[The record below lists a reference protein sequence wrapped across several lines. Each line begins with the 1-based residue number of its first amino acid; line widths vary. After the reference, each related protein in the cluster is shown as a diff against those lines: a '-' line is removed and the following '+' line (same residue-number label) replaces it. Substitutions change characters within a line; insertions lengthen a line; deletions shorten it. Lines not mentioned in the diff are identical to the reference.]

1 VWVHD
6 YHLMLVP
13 HMLRLKKPTMKIGFF
28 FHTPFP
34 AYEIYRMLPQRKQL
48 LDGVLYADL
57 LGFHTHAYSRHFQKS
72 CMKIVGAKGAH
83 EKLIVGDFTA
93 CLGTFPI
100 GIDPTKFAKTLEQPS
115 MPAII
120 AEYKREFKGRKVL
133 LGIDRLDYIKGI
145 QHKLYAFEQL
155 LARHPELRSQVV
167 LVQIAVPSRTDVEEY
182 KKLRSSTHELVGRIN
197 GLYGGVGHAPIHYL
211 DQSIPFDRMSA
222 MYRVADAMVI
232 TSVRDGMNLVAYEY
246 IACQQEQP
254 GALILSEF
262 AGAAHSLADAP
273 IIVNP
278 WNISELSD
286 AMYRAI
292 TMAPE
297 ELRRRQE
304 SMYKYVTT
312 QTAQRWA
319 RDYIRNLLVAT
330 NTSLEW
336 LGESDDGRAQVGGK
350 AVLAAQS
357 TPSNSVAMDLLHSAG
372 APSPVHKA
380 SLAKQGSVLDLK
392 EQAEKAQ

>member
-1 VWVHD
+1 
-6 YHLMLVP
+6 
-13 HMLRLKKPTMKIGFF
+13 MK
-28 FHTPFP
+28 
-34 AYEIYRMLPQRKQL
+34 RSC
-48 LDGVLYADL
+48 YA
-57 LGFHTHAYSRHFQKS
+57 
-72 CMKIVGAKGAH
+72 
-83 EKLIVGDFTA
+83 
-93 CLGTFPI
+93 
-100 GIDPTKFAKTLEQPS
+100 
-115 MPAII
+115 
-120 AEYKREFKGRKVL
+120 
-133 LGIDRLDYIKGI
+133 
-145 QHKLYAFEQL
+145 
-155 LARHPELRSQVV
+155 
-167 LVQIAVPSRTDVEEY
+167 
-182 KKLRSSTHELVGRIN
+182 
-197 GLYGGVGHAPIHYL
+197 

-273 IIVNP
+273 IVVNP

-286 AMYRAI
+286 AMYQAI
-292 TMAPE
+292 TMAPA

-336 LGESDDGRAQVGGK
+336 LGKS
-350 AVLAAQS
+350 LQS
-357 TPSNSVAMDLLHSAG
+357 VPRSTHLRDAD
-372 APSPVHKA
+372 
-380 SLAKQGSVLDLK
+380 
-392 EQAEKAQ
+392 